1 MNIVLVILVV
11 ALFFG
16 FIALSVYIVN
26 QEQKT
31 SNEKHHCNV
40 CKKSFLFT
48 KKDLQRTHCPYCKRE
63 LTKYIKNPDYI
74 EWNRTENGNDND

>member
-1 MNIVLVILVV
+1 MKEVLVILVV
-11 ALFFG
+11 VLFLG
-16 FIALSVYIVN
+16 FIALSVYVVH

-31 SNEKHHCNV
+31 RNENHHCNV

-63 LTKYIKNPDYI
+63 LTRYVKNPDYI
-74 EWNRTENGNDND
+74 EWNRTENDNDDE

>member
-16 FIALSVYIVN
+16 FIALSVYVVN

-31 SNEKHHCNV
+31 SNENHHCNA

-74 EWNRTENGNDND
+74 EWNRTENSNDND